1 LLTKFIQFKSV
12 FMHIKNGYFTS
23 DAKQKLADYIT
34 SIQDLMADP
43 EKIQGRIDRTEK
55 VNRIHW

>member
-1 LLTKFIQFKSV
+1 
-12 FMHIKNGYFTS
+12 MHIKNGYFTS